1 MKEAADRKF
10 SKSAVIKN
18 KAKKLGSMSFA
29 LRIRGRIVRF
39 EQIYLDI
46 KTRRI
51 YREMILNVVH
61 NFSIETSRVGY
72 RLRKIKAH
80 LKALTRYLLKLKF

>member
-1 MKEAADRKF
+1 MDF
-10 SKSAVIKN
+10 T
-18 KAKKLGSMSFA
+18 
-29 LRIRGRIVRF
+29 LRIRGLIVCF
-39 EQIYLDI
+39 EQICLDI

-61 NFSIETSRVGY
+61 NFSIETSHIGY

>member
-1 MKEAADRKF
+1 
-10 SKSAVIKN
+10 
-18 KAKKLGSMSFA
+18 MSFA

-39 EQIYLDI
+39 EQICLDI

-61 NFSIETSRVGY
+61 NFSIETSHIGY

-80 LKALTRYLLKLKF
+80 LKALTRYPLKLKF

>member
-1 MKEAADRKF
+1 
-10 SKSAVIKN
+10 
-18 KAKKLGSMSFA
+18 MSFA

-39 EQIYLDI
+39 EQICLDI

-51 YREMILNVVH
+51 YSEMILNVVH

-80 LKALTRYLLKLKF
+80 LKAPTRYLLKLKF